1 VSPDFD
7 WAESLQGA
15 KLHISQEGE
24 VSLEAPRCKEE
35 LGIRLSESE
44 WSQLLCLAPPKQG
57 LAKLKICGRVDAVLQ
72 LHRTSKIL
80 SAADSAARIT
90 QEELSRQQ
98 DAGNKAKRGQRKA
111 EAKRRADTRS
121 RCQLPSLS
129 DALCGVAWDFGRE
142 LEPIYREDAWD
153 GTGHAPEVV
162 RRESTG
168 SKGIPAE
175 MLGLKLKMKV
185 VELEAGQSLKVA
197 FWSMGNFCLDGL
209 ESVTFTSYQLERPG
223 AKGKTRLQLTGK
235 ASDSPGLH
243 VLGHPAKVFPPFD
256 DLTLIAVHL
265 PESRELQICPCA
277 LFNIEIDRQGK
288 GYSDPNDPVNLNRE
302 EAPVPEEDTGPMT
315 AKQYRDKRKLAI
327 ESFGTAKKMRSFGQ
341 VAERLDRDL
350 EVANLEQYTGSIS
363 ARVEEQL
370 KLKQTAEEKDEE
382 TKREVL
388 PPFIRSDDPQKI
400 YVDGLQSIVSDEALE
415 NEESLPAEG
424 FHSGPARNETCL
436 PMTQT
441 TFIPG
446 HVGPDG
452 AAVGPKTLGASAE
465 PPCTATE
472 DREEEDL
479 EHAGMIAKQPGTVE
493 DTEPR
498 SFWIACGV
506 LVHLAW
512 GTYPVFARYM
522 QVMLHMDGLLVLIV
536 ANLVSFVVVQ
546 TVTCHGLG
554 DKAGRKV
561 GMMYAMLITGR
572 GVTNMLTSKFTIA
585 LYTGIVTQF
594 APFIVAGVSWV
605 ALGDQLPRCILPSLI
620 ISTLGSLFVVLGQ
633 ADAGVSVFS
642 VNDGIGIGMAV
653 VSICVSAGI
662 RVTMKVSSS
671 SLSGFMLNS
680 WQYMS
685 AVPQVLLATVLTPP
699 AAWVETM
706 HFSSHQLAVLGAFIL
721 VLPLAASYGQ
731 VTCVRKLGPSLDAS
745 IQPVRLLSTIAGG
758 YLVLDE
764 PVKTATA
771 WLGLAIIVITLV
783 VYLALQNKPAAAPT
797 GSTPQASAK

>member
-1 VSPDFD
+1 MISATLGYRAASCCNVCVHCNLLFLFLGAVLEHPLAKDFRQLSHIESLRRSMRSKKSLSSSCTRLEPIPRVPTPTRPASRAENANAPRLAQTAAAVSFTMKLRATSAAELRKVLALQRSGTQAALPPLTAAPSSKKLMLAVRRNSGAGKGGRPSSRSSSSRPVTPDTQSSTPLARVDIMDHVALAEKSLPGWVAAQAFLNRACSDGCGISKQERLRVRQVFERFKDQNAHEIHRSMDGDASRRSVKASNFLPFDFLTALGSEGVKFLAFKVSPDFD

-35 LGIRLSESE
+35 LGIRPSESE

-72 LHRTSKIL
+72 LHRTSKML

-90 QEELSRQQ
+90 HEELSRQQ
-98 DAGNKAKRGQRKA
+98 DAGNKAKRG
-111 EAKRRADTRS
+111 TN
-121 RCQLPSLS
+121 LL
-129 DALCGVAWDFGRE
+129 L
-142 LEPIYREDAWD
+142 DAWD
-153 GTGHAPEVV
+153 GSGHAPEVV
-162 RRESTG
+162 RRESTV

-288 GYSDPNDPVNLNRE
+288 GYSDPKDPVNLNRE
-302 EAPVPEEDTGPMT
+302 EEPVPEEDTGPMT

-400 YVDGLQSIVSDEALE
+400 YV
-415 NEESLPAEG
+415 
-424 FHSGPARNETCL
+424 
-436 PMTQT
+436 
-441 TFIPG
+441 
-446 HVGPDG
+446 
-452 AAVGPKTLGASAE
+452 E
-465 PPCTATE
+465 PW
-472 DREEEDL
+472 
-479 EHAGMIAKQPGTVE
+479 KQ
-493 DTEPR
+493 
-498 SFWIACGV
+498 
-506 LVHLAW
+506 H
-512 GTYPVFARYM
+512 
-522 QVMLHMDGLLVLIV
+522 
-536 ANLVSFVVVQ
+536 
-546 TVTCHGLG
+546 
-554 DKAGRKV
+554 
-561 GMMYAMLITGR
+561 
-572 GVTNMLTSKFTIA
+572 
-585 LYTGIVTQF
+585 
-594 APFIVAGVSWV
+594 
-605 ALGDQLPRCILPSLI
+605 
-620 ISTLGSLFVVLGQ
+620 
-633 ADAGVSVFS
+633 
-642 VNDGIGIGMAV
+642 
-653 VSICVSAGI
+653 
-662 RVTMKVSSS
+662 
-671 SLSGFMLNS
+671 
-680 WQYMS
+680 
-685 AVPQVLLATVLTPP
+685 
-699 AAWVETM
+699 
-706 HFSSHQLAVLGAFIL
+706 
-721 VLPLAASYGQ
+721 
-731 VTCVRKLGPSLDAS
+731 
-745 IQPVRLLSTIAGG
+745 
-758 YLVLDE
+758 
-764 PVKTATA
+764 
-771 WLGLAIIVITLV
+771 
-783 VYLALQNKPAAAPT
+783 
-797 GSTPQASAK
+797 

>member
-1 VSPDFD
+1 MDGDASRCSVKASNFLPFDFLTALGSEGVKFLAFKVSPDFD

-35 LGIRLSESE
+35 LGIRPSESE

-72 LHRTSKIL
+72 LHRTSKML

-90 QEELSRQQ
+90 HEELSRQQ

-111 EAKRRADTRS
+111 EAKRRAETRS

-153 GTGHAPEVV
+153 GSGHAPEVV
-162 RRESTG
+162 RRESTV

-288 GYSDPNDPVNLNRE
+288 GYSDPKDPVNLNRE
-302 EAPVPEEDTGPMT
+302 EEPVPEEDTGPMT

-424 FHSGPARNETCL
+424 ILGLVASKKGNEVVGLGEMKGKEICGSALAFAVLKARHTQGAGPAENPKMFAKKLGVLNWLIILCNKDWRKKNIVTSKNCA
-436 PMTQT
+436 
-441 TFIPG
+441 TFLGFGNVEPSDAVKQLFKYCFDPTVGGRGKRTFNQRKGLCAAIIWALHLTPG
-446 HVGPDG
+446 LWIDVTSQG
-452 AAVGPKTLGASAE
+452 AAELTSEK
-465 PPCTATE
+465 
-472 DREEEDL
+472 
-479 EHAGMIAKQPGTVE
+479 
-493 DTEPR
+493 
-498 SFWIACGV
+498 
-506 LVHLAW
+506 
-512 GTYPVFARYM
+512 
-522 QVMLHMDGLLVLIV
+522 
-536 ANLVSFVVVQ
+536 NVQ
-546 TVTCHGLG
+546 T
-554 DKAGRKV
+554 AGRYIGCKV
-561 GMMYAMLITGR
+561 EPKKETDGTSSLRVILKGPPNFDERAAAKGVGR
-572 GVTNMLTSKFTIA
+572 GA
-585 LYTGIVTQF
+585 
-594 APFIVAGVSWV
+594 
-605 ALGDQLPRCILPSLI
+605 
-620 ISTLGSLFVVLGQ
+620 
-633 ADAGVSVFS
+633 
-642 VNDGIGIGMAV
+642 
-653 VSICVSAGI
+653 
-662 RVTMKVSSS
+662 
-671 SLSGFMLNS
+671 
-680 WQYMS
+680 
-685 AVPQVLLATVLTPP
+685 
-699 AAWVETM
+699 
-706 HFSSHQLAVLGAFIL
+706 
-721 VLPLAASYGQ
+721 
-731 VTCVRKLGPSLDAS
+731 RKK
-745 IQPVRLLSTIAGG
+745 R
-758 YLVLDE
+758 
-764 PVKTATA
+764 
-771 WLGLAIIVITLV
+771 
-783 VYLALQNKPAAAPT
+783 
-797 GSTPQASAK
+797 